1 MASIGPLR
9 RALRNWGMALALAAL
24 FVPSSG
30 CALLLLGAGGAGGY
44 FIRKG
49 EEGESRK
56 KKSEVETNKRYAVQ
70 TSPERVLT

>member
-1 MASIGPLR
+1 MTPIGRLR
-9 RALRNWGMALALAAL
+9 RALGNWGMALALAVLPVA
-24 FVPSSG
+24 SSG

-56 KKSEVETNKRYAVQ
+56 KRSEVETNRKYAVQ
-70 TSPERVLT
+70 TSPEKVLI